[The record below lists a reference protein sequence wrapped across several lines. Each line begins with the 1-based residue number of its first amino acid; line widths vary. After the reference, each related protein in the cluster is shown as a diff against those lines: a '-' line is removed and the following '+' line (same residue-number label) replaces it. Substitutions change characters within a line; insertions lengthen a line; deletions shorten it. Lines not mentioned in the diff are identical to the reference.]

1 MYFHF
6 FTVVG
11 RQPDCR
17 LKSKNPSVL
26 SAFSVQNS
34 LKRVD
39 FCLNKAQNRRHTA
52 VWRRFLTQFRRKYAV
67 LNHIG
72 SPHLKVRRAEH
83 NMPKN
88 SYYGVFSLFTV
99 VGRQHDCRLKSKN
112 PSVLS
117 AFSVQSSLKRED
129 FCPTRYKIAAILP
142 YGKIFNAVQAKIC
155 RFKPY
160 RLPSP

>member
-6 FTVVG
+6 
-11 RQPDCR
+11 
-17 LKSKNPSVL
+17 
-26 SAFSVQNS
+26 
-34 LKRVD
+34 
-39 FCLNKAQNRRHTA
+39 
-52 VWRRFLTQFRRKYAV
+52 
-67 LNHIG
+67 
-72 SPHLKVRRAEH
+72 
-83 NMPKN
+83 
-88 SYYGVFSLFTV
+88 FTV

-160 RLPSP
+160 RVNFLSVLRKNAEICESKVTIVHLKSIEKIKIVVYNRLILGKLHQFWVIFYLFIQIFQELTFMKML